1 MRTGFVSHPGSG
13 RVRDVSAPDSER
25 ELKSLK
31 ISLKVP
37 PSAPPKPLYL
47 RDLEMEA
54 GVGIGLCSRF
64 SYEEDTGFP
73 SERQELFA
81 ITRHYFSLLFQ
92 YFH

>member
-13 RVRDVSAPDSER
+13 RVRDVPAPDSER

-47 RDLEMEA
+47 RELEMEA
-54 GVGIGLCSRF
+54 GVGIALRNPLFRHKIARSSGESSRIR
-64 SYEEDTGFP
+64 SYPF
-73 SERQELFA
+73 
-81 ITRHYFSLLFQ
+81 
-92 YFH
+92 